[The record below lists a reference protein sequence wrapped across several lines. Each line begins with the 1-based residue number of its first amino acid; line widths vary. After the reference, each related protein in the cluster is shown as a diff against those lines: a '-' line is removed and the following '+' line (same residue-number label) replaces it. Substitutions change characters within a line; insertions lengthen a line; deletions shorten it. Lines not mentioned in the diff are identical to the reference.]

1 MIKQTI
7 DQILQDQTIT
17 NDFDFKGSVIDSE
30 GVEREFTIFDTEW
43 FITEVL
49 YNYYSRLVMIRD
61 PENAFTE
68 FKALFDNFVKAR
80 APLYAKI
87 MYAYSMSFNPIE
99 NYSSIET
106 HTGHDDFE
114 NHKATTRLHTNDSVA
129 RTYQNDAV
137 ARTYQNDALSRSYT
151 ADTVTRTHNADAVEV
166 THTNDKDTTTYNS
179 VKDDTNTYKYGINSA
194 TKVPEASSD
203 VTKSGNE
210 VVERSGSTKETHT
223 GGYSDTHTGG
233 YSDTHTGGYSDTHT
247 GGYSDTHTG
256 GYSDTNSGTDSQIY
270 NSVVTKS
277 GNIGVM
283 TPGQMIASDY
293 DSFILHQDLQQRAIK
308 EFIQKYTFYNEGV
321 SIW

>member
-7 DQILQDQTIT
+7 EQILQDQTLT
-17 NDFDFKGSVIDSE
+17 NDFDFKGSVIDSD
-30 GVEREFTIFDTEW
+30 GVEREFTIFDTDW

-61 PENAFTE
+61 PESAFTE
-68 FKALFDNFVKAR
+68 FKALFANFVEAR

-114 NHKATTRLHTNDSVA
+114 NHKATTRLHTNDTVA
-129 RTYQNDAV
+129 RTYQSDAV
-137 ARTYQNDALSRSYT
+137 ARTY
-151 ADTVTRTHNADAVEV
+151 NADAIEV

-179 VKDDTNTYKYGINSA
+179 VKDDTNNYKYGINSA
-194 TKVPEASSD
+194 SKVPEASSD
-203 VTKSGNE
+203 TTKTGNE
-210 VVERSGSTKETHT
+210 VVERSGSSKETHT

-283 TPGQMIASDY
+283 TPGQMIDSDY
-293 DSFILHQDLQQRAIK
+293 TSFILHQDLQQRAIK